1 MSGVKA
7 VPAPW
12 ELKGRTW
19 LFILPSLSKT
29 ASFPAGFSAPHEADV
44 LTAGGEFVGGPG
56 SIQVV
61 SYTDSPVGPYDELVY
76 TPGRWKYADGSFAF
90 RITRIYV
97 SSKESTEN
105 GRRNWNIPKQ
115 VAVFDIGSGKDGV
128 TTITVSHPGS
138 RIPFF
143 KVSVKPIPVLSRLPI
158 PLNTRLLGK
167 YFTLMQPPLP
177 AGNKTEEVET
187 TRWASMTPVLTGTS
201 RLVSVTPLLDGKVGD
216 GAGYPAVAPWTLG
229 ACTDPLALDFRG
241 AVFSDSV

>member
-61 SYTDSPVGPYDELVY
+61 SYTDSPVGPCKPTPPTPVSIISNAVSSIDDELVY

-105 GRRNWNIPKQ
+105 GFMTGRPSQLEHPQFVSTCANVLLNLTASFHPEQ

-143 KVSVKPIPVLSRLPI
+143 K
-158 PLNTRLLGK
+158 
-167 YFTLMQPPLP
+167 
-177 AGNKTEEVET
+177 
-187 TRWASMTPVLTGTS
+187 
-201 RLVSVTPLLDGKVGD
+201 
-216 GAGYPAVAPWTLG
+216 
-229 ACTDPLALDFRG
+229 
-241 AVFSDSV
+241 